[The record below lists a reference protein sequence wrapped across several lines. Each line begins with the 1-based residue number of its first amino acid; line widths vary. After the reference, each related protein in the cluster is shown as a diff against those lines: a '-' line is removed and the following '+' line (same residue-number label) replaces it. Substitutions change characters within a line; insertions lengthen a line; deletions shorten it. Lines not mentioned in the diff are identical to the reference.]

1 LLTWLILLPVLG
13 AVVVLLIPSRRREL
27 HLPLGIVLSI
37 LPLGLALYV
46 FGVFEPQPALQFTE
60 FHVWYEPWGIAWN
73 LGIDGISMPMV
84 LLTTILVPISLGAST
99 GITDRIKEFVLYT
112 LLLEAGMIGVFLS
125 LDLFL
130 FFVFFE
136 AILVPMYFIIGI
148 WGSERRVYA
157 AMKFFIYTAFGSALM
172 LAGIIALAIAH
183 GQQFGEVTFALADLM
198 SMDLSIGAER
208 WLFAAFALAF
218 AIKVPLFPLH
228 TWLPDAHTEAP
239 TAGSVLLAG
248 VLLKLGT
255 YGLLRFNLALFPEAS
270 VDAIWIMGILAV
282 IGIVYGAAVAIVQPD
297 LKRLVAYSSVSHLG
311 FIVLGTFALTSGGLQ
326 GAVIQ
331 NVNHGLTT
339 GALFLLVGMI
349 YDRRH
354 TKQISEFGGLQKVMP
369 IYAGFFLFMIFA
381 SIGLPG
387 LNGFVGEFLVL
398 IASFTTLPVLAIIAA
413 SGVILAAIY
422 LLWAYERVFTGLPEN
437 EENKVLTDLSFRE
450 ISLLAPLAA
459 LVLLLGLY
467 PNILL
472 DKIAPSTE
480 GVLDHIEATTD
491 YRVPEPGRL
500 GNVFV
505 ARPSNTVGVSPA
517 LDASGGVDDARR
529 TSPGATALL
538 SSPDDIDDSE
548 TRPTYSSDGPLVA
561 EGGG

>member
-1 LLTWLILLPVLG
+1 VLTWLILLPVVG
-13 AVVVLLIPSRRREL
+13 AVVVGLVPRSRREI
-27 HLPLGIVLSI
+27 HLPLGIALSM
-37 LPLGLALYV
+37 LPLGLAAYLFY
-46 FGVFEPQPALQFTE
+46 VFEPRVAMQFEE
-60 FHVWYEPWGIAWN
+60 FHVWYEPWGISWH
-73 LGIDGISMPMV
+73 LGMDGISMPMV
-84 LLTTILVPISLGAST
+84 VLTAVLVPIALAAST
-99 GITDRIKEFVLYT
+99 SITNRTKEFVINT
-112 LLLEAGMIGVFLS
+112 LLLEAGMIGVFLA

-136 AILVPMYFIIGI
+136 AILIPMYFIIGI
-148 WGSERRVYA
+148 WGSDRRIYA

-172 LAGIIALAIAH
+172 LAGIIALAVTH
-183 GQQFGEVTFALADLM
+183 SQQFGTVSFGLADLI
-198 SMDLSIGAER
+198 SLDLSTGAER

-239 TAGSVLLAG
+239 TAGSILLAG

-255 YGLLRFNLALFPEAS
+255 YGLLRFNLLLFPEAS
-270 VDAIWIMGILAV
+270 VDAVWIMGILAV

-297 LKRLVAYSSVSHLG
+297 LKKLVAYSSVSHLG
-311 FIVLGTFALTSGGLQ
+311 FIVLGTFALTSGSLQ

-349 YDRRH
+349 YERRH

-369 IYAGFFLFMIFA
+369 MYAGFFLFMIFA

-398 IASFTTLPVLAIIAA
+398 IGSYTTLPVLAIIAA

-422 LLWAYERVFTGLPEN
+422 LLWAYERVFTGLPEK
-437 EENKVLTDLSFRE
+437 EENKALKDLTPRE
-450 ISLLAPLAA
+450 ISLLTPLVA
-459 LVLLLGLY
+459 LVLVIGLY

-480 GVLDHIEATTD
+480 AVLDYVTASTD
-491 YRVPEPGRL
+491 YVVPVPGRL
-500 GNVFV
+500 GDVFV
-505 ARPSNTVGVSPA
+505 AG
-517 LDASGGVDDARR
+517 DDQ
-529 TSPGATALL
+529 
-538 SSPDDIDDSE
+538 E
-548 TRPTYSSDGPLVA
+548 
-561 EGGG
+561 

>member
-1 LLTWLILLPVLG
+1 MLTWLVLLPVVSAL
-13 AVVVLLIPSRRREL
+13 VVVLVPKSRKEV
-27 HLPLGIVLSI
+27 HLPLGIALSI
-37 LPLGLALYV
+37 LPLALAAYV
-46 FGVFEPQPALQFTE
+46 FYAFEPKAAAQFTE
-60 FHVWYEPWGIAWN
+60 FHYWYEPWGIAWN

-84 LLTTILVPISLGAST
+84 VLTTLLVPIALAAST
-99 GITDRIKEFVLYT
+99 SITKRTKEFVVNT
-112 LLLEAGMIGVFLS
+112 LLLEAGMIGAFVS

-148 WGSERRVYA
+148 WGSDRRIYA

-172 LAGIIALAIAH
+172 LAGIIALAVIH
-183 GQQFGEVTFALADLM
+183 GQQTGAVSFNLSDLASL
-198 SMDLSIGAER
+198 DLSAGTER

-239 TAGSVLLAG
+239 TAGSILLAG

-255 YGLLRFNLALFPEAS
+255 YGLLRFNLLLFPKAA
-270 VDAIWIMGILAV
+270 VDAVWIMGILAV

-311 FIVLGTFALTSGGLQ
+311 FIVLGTFALTSGSLQ
-326 GAVIQ
+326 GAVMQ

-349 YDRRH
+349 YERRH

-369 IYAGFFLFMIFA
+369 MFAGFFLFMIFA

-398 IASFTTLPVLAIIAA
+398 IGSFTTMPVLAIIAA

-422 LLWAYERVFTGLPEN
+422 LLWAYERVFTGVPDK
-437 EENKVLTDLSFRE
+437 EENKVLSDLSVRE
-450 ISLLAPLAA
+450 VSLLAPLVI
-459 LVLLLGLY
+459 LVLVLGLY
-467 PNILL
+467 PKVLL

-480 GVLDHIEATTD
+480 AMLDHVVASTD
-491 YRVPEPGRL
+491 YQVPEPGRL
-500 GNVFV
+500 GDVFV
-505 ARPSNTVGVSPA
+505 A
-517 LDASGGVDDARR
+517 GGDH
-529 TSPGATALL
+529 P
-538 SSPDDIDDSE
+538 
-548 TRPTYSSDGPLVA
+548 
-561 EGGG
+561 

>member
-1 LLTWLILLPVLG
+1 MLTWLILLPVVG
-13 AVVVLLIPSRRREL
+13 AIVVGLTPRERKEL
-27 HLPLGIVLSI
+27 HLPLGLALSVF
-37 LPLGLALYV
+37 PLALALYV
-46 FGVFEPQPALQFTE
+46 FTRFEPQVAMQFTE
-60 FHVWYEPWGIAWN
+60 YHVWYEPWGIAWN
-73 LGIDGISMPMV
+73 LGIDGISMPMMV
-84 LLTTILVPISLGAST
+84 LTTILVPIALGAST
-99 GITDRIKEFVLYT
+99 KVSKRTKEFVVFT
-112 LLLEAGMIGVFLS
+112 LLLEAGMIGVFVS

-172 LAGIIALAIAH
+172 LAGIIALAVMHSDQMGAPS
-183 GQQFGEVTFALADLM
+183 FALGDLAQLDM
-198 SMDLSIGAER
+198 STNTER

-239 TAGSVLLAG
+239 TAGSILLAG
-248 VLLKLGT
+248 VMLKLGT
-255 YGLLRFNLALFPEAS
+255 YGLLRYNLLLFPEAS
-270 VDAIWIMGILAV
+270 VDAVWIMGILAV
-282 IGIVYGAAVAIVQPD
+282 MGIVYGAVVAIVQPD
-297 LKRLVAYSSVSHLG
+297 LKKLVAYSSVSHLG

-349 YDRRH
+349 YERRH

-398 IASFTTLPVLAIIAA
+398 IGSYTTLPVLTIVAA

-422 LLWAYERVFTGLPEN
+422 LLWAYERVFTGVPEK
-437 EENKVLTDLSFRE
+437 EENKALSDLSIRE
-450 ISLLAPLAA
+450 IALLAPLAG

-467 PNILL
+467 PNLLL

-480 GVLDHIEATTD
+480 AVLDHIEMSTD
-491 YRVPEPGRL
+491 YVVPYPGRL
-500 GNVFV
+500 GEVFV
-505 ARPSNTVGVSPA
+505 A
-517 LDASGGVDDARR
+517 
-529 TSPGATALL
+529 
-538 SSPDDIDDSE
+538 
-548 TRPTYSSDGPLVA
+548 
-561 EGGG
+561 EGHD